1 MAVDL
6 RPLLKLSAAAA
17 SSTAVSTAA
26 AVIAEQQ
33 DCRPAYEPL
42 A

>member
-6 RPLLKLSAAAA
+6 RPLLKLSAASA
-17 SSTAVSTAA
+17 SSTAVSTG